1 MNKGRNKTEGK
12 EKIRQPFHI
21 KDFPHHHPLKTLFR
35 ASLELSF
42 KVLPWLSTWEGRTPA
57 GLPVYLAPIS
67 PTWECIPRTEPLEG
81 PTLASHKHGVP
92 AWCGKQIATNQT
104 NSAHLRKE
112 LLKN

>member
-12 EKIRQPFHI
+12 EKIRRPFHI

-67 PTWECIPRTEPLEG
+67 PTCSGSVFPGLNHWKAQHWP
-81 PTLASHKHGVP
+81 PTSMGYQHGVENKLP
-92 AWCGKQIATNQT
+92 LIKQTVHILGKNY
-104 NSAHLRKE
+104 
-112 LLKN
+112 